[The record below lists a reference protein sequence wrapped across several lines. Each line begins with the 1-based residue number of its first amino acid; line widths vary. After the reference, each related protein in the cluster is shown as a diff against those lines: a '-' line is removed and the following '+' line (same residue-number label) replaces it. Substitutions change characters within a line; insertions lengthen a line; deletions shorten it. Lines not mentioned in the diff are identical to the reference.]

1 MNELGKKIY
10 FYRRRHELS
19 QKALAQ
25 IIGINRCYL
34 NQIENG
40 KKVPSERTEA
50 LILQVIN

>member
-10 FYRRRHELS
+10 FYRKRQELS
-19 QKALAQ
+19 QKELAKML
-25 IIGINRCYL
+25 GINRCYL

-40 KKVPSERTEA
+40 KKVPSEKTEA